1 MGPHGLLSLLC
12 RWTLVKHCD
21 LPFTCW
27 TGCLPWALGSGLQV
41 SEQATQGPWAGG
53 QDFPA
58 NLVPLEAS
66 LAFLSCLVWDVLL
79 GYWEEGDRK
88 GPCGRMM
95 FLLQGY
101 YRDWHLVLGP
111 LGGTGFRRNDRVP
124 TMGQAMASLWPPGLT
139 SLAVPLRL
147 PTSQGT
153 SQVSF

>member
-1 MGPHGLLSLLC
+1 MSSH
-12 RWTLVKHCD
+12 
-21 LPFTCW
+21 
-27 TGCLPWALGSGLQV
+27 A
-41 SEQATQGPWAGG
+41 
-53 QDFPA
+53 
-58 NLVPLEAS
+58 AS
-66 LAFLSCLVWDVLL
+66 WQHAF
-79 GYWEEGDRK
+79 
-88 GPCGRMM
+88 CGRMM

-111 LGGTGFRRNDRVP
+111 LGGTGFRRNDHMP